1 MTQQELSLSF
11 QEILL
16 IYTKQ
21 QSKAGICNAIWKYIS
36 RKKSTYTNLELE
48 PSFKLYFN
56 FLKLN
61 FKTKDARIYWFPLE
75 DEKSRIE
82 LLKQASQ
89 LALTETGKAYLSN
102 LPQWTHSA
110 SPAQNEPSSKAASS
124 WPSASCY
131 GSSP

>member
-82 LLKQASQ
+82 LLKKASQ

-102 LPQWTHSA
+102 LPQ
-110 SPAQNEPSSKAASS
+110 
-124 WPSASCY
+124 
-131 GSSP
+131 